1 MRLLYISSP
10 SFADC
15 DFPLIRGLQH
25 RGIDVT
31 YLILLPPFMLKSTL
45 FDIKTQIQKTGIF
58 PAIKYEE
65 IKVYDSYMNMDKVF
79 VANRVGRNAL
89 SISYWKHKLDL
100 FLFLKKQRFD
110 IVHSDYLMDS
120 GLRFMFR
127 LSKKWVQTFH
137 DPFPHSGEM
146 TKWKENAYKTTLSKA
161 SYFVL
166 LNENQKTKFCIDY
179 GISPDRVFINHLSVY
194 DNIQTFVKSETSL
207 SMNNVLFFGRIS
219 PYKGIEYLCEA
230 MKKVQE
236 QIPNATLTIAGGGE
250 FYFDIEPYKQL
261 GYFEVLNHYVGMEEL
276 AFLLNRCE
284 LTVCPYTDAS
294 QSGVVMTSYS
304 LGKPV
309 VATNVGGLPEMI
321 EDGKTGLLVPPKD
334 SDSLADAIIQLLKD
348 KKKLLS
354 MSSYIKEQYAVG
366 AKSWSGIVDNY
377 INLYNAIYES

>member
-15 DFPLIRGLQH
+15 DFPLIRGLQR

-45 FDIKTQIQKTGIF
+45 FDIKTQIPKTGIF

-100 FLFLKKQRFD
+100 FLFFKKQRFD

-120 GLRFMFR
+120 GLSFLFR

-146 TKWKENAYKTTLSKA
+146 TKWKKNAYKTTISKA

-166 LNENQKTKFCIDY
+166 LNEKQKSEFCTDY
-179 GISPDRVFINHLSVY
+179 GISPDKVFINRLGIY
-194 DNIQTFVKSETSL
+194 DNILAFVKSEAAPYK
-207 SMNNVLFFGRIS
+207 NNVLFFGRIS

-230 MKKVQE
+230 MKKVRE
-236 QIPNATLTIAGGGE
+236 QISDATLTIAGGGN
-250 FYFDIEPYKQL
+250 FYFDIKPYKQL
-261 GYFEVLNHYVGMEEL
+261 GYIEVRNHYVGMEEL
-276 AFLLNRCE
+276 ALLLNRCE

-294 QSGVVMTSYS
+294 QSGVIMTSYS

-321 EDGKTGLLVPPKD
+321 EDGKTGLLVSPKD
-334 SDSLADAIIQLLKD
+334 SNSLADAIIQLLKD

-354 MSSYIKEQYAVG
+354 MSSYIKEQYSVG
-366 AKSWSGIVDNY
+366 AKSWSDIVDNY
-377 INLYNAIYES
+377 INLYNAIL